1 MVISKKKSKLKR
13 NNYVDWLIIIFFL
26 LLVSVTLVPIL
37 NILSLSVSDDYMA
50 IHNKGMLFPSW
61 EHTTLAAYGAILQ
74 SSSIYKSFLMS
85 LIYIVVATTIHIAV
99 TICGG
104 FSISLK
110 TLPGRSLMIT
120 ILTITMLFGGGL
132 IPTYLTISSYNLID
146 TFFVFVL
153 PGAANAYHMILM
165 KNFISQLP
173 EEMIEAA
180 ELDGANSLYILL
192 RIIVPLSVPVIATLA
207 LFFAVGKWNDWS
219 TAFFYVKDE
228 KWLYPFQN
236 VLRVFV
242 VDAGDSDKTGI
253 DLSGLGEAFRS
264 AMIVISILPVT
275 IMYLFMQRYL
285 VKGLV
290 VGSVKG

>member
-1 MVISKKKSKLKR
+1 MVMTKKVSKLKR
-13 NNYVDWLIIIFFL
+13 SNYVDWLIVLFFL

-50 IHNKGMLFPSW
+50 IHNKGMLFPSFG
-61 EHTTLAAYGAILQ
+61 HTTLAAYGAILQ

-85 LIYIVVATTIHIAV
+85 LIYVITATAIHIAV
-99 TICGG
+99 TVCGG

-264 AMIVISILPVT
+264 AMIVISILPVI